1 MRENIGMF
9 IVEQVDGSIG
19 VQFYADADKGLEVF
33 TELTGKAEQK
43 PHRATYVVLD
53 WQGKKIEARSKDLPV
68 LPEDPNTRPDGWR
81 LGEGPIHFPKKVEDK
96 KKT

>member
-1 MRENIGMF
+1 MRDNIGMF
-9 IVEQVDGSIG
+9 IVEQENGSIG
-19 VQFYADADKGLEVF
+19 VQFYADSAKGLEAF
-33 TELTGKAEQK
+33 TDLTGKPDQK

-53 WQGKKIEARSKDLPV
+53 WQGKKIEAMSKDLPV

-81 LGEGPIHFPKKVEDK
+81 LGEGPIHFPKKDDK